1 MFKNVGLVAEWL
13 SIKAHYCGWIYYG
26 LDPTKT
32 ERQLQ
37 LSLKLRF

>member
-13 SIKAHYCGWIYYG
+13 SIKAHHCGWIYYG
-26 LDPTKT
+26 LDPTNI